1 MAKSTTST
9 PHDAV
14 FKKIMS
20 YPEMARD
27 FLDIHL
33 PIALRE
39 ICDLQT
45 LKLES
50 TSFIEQDLRAY
61 YSDVVWSLKT
71 REGLGYIYCVIEH
84 QSTAV
89 PHMAFRLMRY
99 ATAAMQHHLDAGNKT
114 LPLVIPML
122 FYHGQQSP
130 YPWSLNWLDE
140 FDNPQLARQLYSEA
154 FPLVDITVIPDD
166 EIAQHRRVALLELM
180 QKHIRDRDLM
190 GLVDRLV
197 SLLVTSTANDS
208 QLQTLF
214 NYLIRYGDVSRV
226 SEFIRE
232 VAERSPHHK
241 EKLMTIA
248 ERLRQ
253 EGHQNG
259 LQEGIQQGLE
269 QGMQKG
275 LEQGVQKGTQE
286 EALRIAHIMLEQGI
300 DRDLVQII
308 TGLLPGDTTA

>member
-1 MAKSTTST
+1 MAKSTTSI

-89 PHMAFRLMRY
+89 PTWRFA
-99 ATAAMQHHLDAGNKT
+99 
-114 LPLVIPML
+114 
-122 FYHGQQSP
+122 
-130 YPWSLNWLDE
+130 
-140 FDNPQLARQLYSEA
+140 
-154 FPLVDITVIPDD
+154 
-166 EIAQHRRVALLELM
+166 
-180 QKHIRDRDLM
+180 
-190 GLVDRLV
+190 
-197 SLLVTSTANDS
+197 
-208 QLQTLF
+208 
-214 NYLIRYGDVSRV
+214 
-226 SEFIRE
+226 
-232 VAERSPHHK
+232 
-241 EKLMTIA
+241 
-248 ERLRQ
+248 
-253 EGHQNG
+253 
-259 LQEGIQQGLE
+259 
-269 QGMQKG
+269 
-275 LEQGVQKGTQE
+275 
-286 EALRIAHIMLEQGI
+286 
-300 DRDLVQII
+300 
-308 TGLLPGDTTA
+308 

>member
-1 MAKSTTST
+1 MAKSTTPT

-33 PIALRE
+33 PVALRE
-39 ICDLQT
+39 ICDMQT

-61 YSDVVWSLKT
+61 YSDVLWSLKT
-71 REGLGYIYCVIEH
+71 REGQGYIYCVIEH

-89 PHMAFRLMRY
+89 QHMAFRLMRY
-99 ATAAMQHHLDAGNKT
+99 ATAAMQHHLDAGHKT

-166 EIAQHRRVALLELM
+166 EIAQHQGIALLELM

-214 NYLIRYGDVSRV
+214 NYLLRYGDASHVSA
-226 SEFIRE
+226 FIHE

-241 EKLMTIA
+241 ERLMTIA

-253 EGHQNG
+253 EGHHHG
-259 LQEGIQQGLE
+259 LQEGIQQGLA
-269 QGMQKG
+269 
-275 LEQGVQKGTQE
+275 QGVRKGTQE
-286 EALRIAHIMLEQGI
+286 EALRIARMMLENGI
-300 DRDLVQII
+300 DRDLIRLI
-308 TGLLPGDTTA
+308 TGLLPDDVTK

>member
-71 REGLGYIYCVIEH
+71 REGQGYIYCVIEH

-166 EIAQHRRVALLELM
+166 EIAQHRGVALLELM

-197 SLLVTSTANDS
+197 SLLITSTANDS

-232 VAERSPHHK
+232 VAERSPPS
-241 EKLMTIA
+241 
-248 ERLRQ
+248 
-253 EGHQNG
+253 
-259 LQEGIQQGLE
+259 QGEADDNCRETQAGRPPKWTARRDTARVRTRNAKRVRTRGAKRYARRSLTYRSHNA
-269 QGMQKG
+269 
-275 LEQGVQKGTQE
+275 GT
-286 EALRIAHIMLEQGI
+286 RY
-300 DRDLVQII
+300 
-308 TGLLPGDTTA
+308 

>member
-1 MAKSTTST
+1 MAKSTTPT

-33 PIALRE
+33 PTTLRE

-71 REGLGYIYCVIEH
+71 REGQGYIYCVIEH

-89 PHMAFRLMRY
+89 QHMAFRLMRY
-99 ATAAMQHHLDAGNKT
+99 ATAAMQYHLDAGNKT

-269 QGMQKG
+269 
-275 LEQGVQKGTQE
+275 LGVQKGTQE

-300 DRDLVQII
+300 DRDLVQLI

>member
-1 MAKSTTST
+1 MDESTTAT

-33 PIALRE
+33 PPALRE
-39 ICDLQT
+39 MCDLQT
-45 LKLES
+45 LKLEPG
-50 TSFIEQDLRAY
+50 SFIEQDLRAF
-61 YSDVVWSLKT
+61 YSDVLWSLKT
-71 REGLGYIYCVIEH
+71 REGQGYIYCVIEH

-89 PHMAFRLMRY
+89 QHMAFRLMRY
-99 ATAAMQHHLDAGNKT
+99 AIAAMQHHLDAGNKT
-114 LPLVIPML
+114 LPLVVPML

-140 FDNPQLARQLYSEA
+140 FDCPQLARQLYSEA

-166 EIAQHRRVALLELM
+166 EIAQHRRVAWLELM

-208 QLQTLF
+208 QLQTLL
-214 NYLIRYGDVSRV
+214 NYLLRYGNVSHV
-226 SEFIRE
+226 SAFIHE

-241 EKLMTIA
+241 ERLMTIA

-253 EGHQNG
+253 EGHHHG
-259 LQEGIQQGLE
+259 LQEGIQQ
-269 QGMQKG
+269 G

-286 EALRIAHIMLEQGI
+286 EALRIARMMLENGI
-300 DRDLVQII
+300 DHNLVQLI
-308 TGLLPGDTTA
+308 TGLLPGDVTE

>member
-1 MAKSTTST
+1 MAKSTTPT

-33 PIALRE
+33 PVALRE
-39 ICDLQT
+39 ICDMQT

-61 YSDVVWSLKT
+61 YSDVLWSLKT
-71 REGLGYIYCVIEH
+71 REGQGYIYCVIEH

-89 PHMAFRLMRY
+89 QHMAFRLMRY
-99 ATAAMQHHLDAGNKT
+99 ATAAMQHHLDAGHKT
-114 LPLVIPML
+114 PPLVIPML

-166 EIAQHRRVALLELM
+166 EIAQHQGIALLELM

-214 NYLIRYGDVSRV
+214 NYLLRYGDASHVSG
-226 SEFIRE
+226 FIHE
-232 VAERSPHHK
+232 VAERSPHNK
-241 EKLMTIA
+241 ERLMTIA
-248 ERLRQ
+248 ERLKQ
-253 EGHQNG
+253 EGHHNG
-259 LQEGIQQGLE
+259 LQQGIEQGIQQGLA
-269 QGMQKG
+269 
-275 LEQGVQKGTQE
+275 QGVRKGTQE
-286 EALRIAHIMLEQGI
+286 EALRIARMMLENGI
-300 DRDLVQII
+300 DRDLIRLI
-308 TGLLPGDTTA
+308 TGLLPDDVTK

>member
-1 MAKSTTST
+1 MAKSTTSI

-71 REGLGYIYCVIEH
+71 REGQGYIYCVIEH

-154 FPLVDITVIPDD
+154 SPLVDITVIPDD
-166 EIAQHRRVALLELM
+166 EIAQHRGVALLELM

-197 SLLVTSTANDS
+197 SLLITSTANDS

-232 VAERSPHHK
+232 VSERSPHNK

-275 LEQGVQKGTQE
+275 TQE

-300 DRDLVQII
+300 DRDLVQLI

>member
-1 MAKSTTST
+1 MAKSTTPT

-33 PIALRE
+33 PPALRE

-45 LKLES
+45 LKLEPG
-50 TSFIEQDLRAY
+50 SFIEQDLRAY
-61 YSDVVWSLKT
+61 YSDVLWSLKT
-71 REGLGYIYCVIEH
+71 REGQGYIYCVIEH

-89 PHMAFRLMRY
+89 QHMAFRLMRY
-99 ATAAMQHHLDAGNKT
+99 AIAAMQHHLDAGNKT
-114 LPLVIPML
+114 LPLVVPML

-214 NYLIRYGDVSRV
+214 NYLLRYGNVSHV
-226 SEFIRE
+226 SAFIHE

-241 EKLMTIA
+241 ERLMTIA

-253 EGHQNG
+253 EGHHHG
-259 LQEGIQQGLE
+259 LQEGIQQGLA
-269 QGMQKG
+269 
-275 LEQGVQKGTQE
+275 QGVRKGTQE
-286 EALRIAHIMLEQGI
+286 EALRIARMMLENGI
-300 DRDLVQII
+300 DRDLIRLI
-308 TGLLPGDTTA
+308 TGLLPDDVTK

>member
-1 MAKSTTST
+1 MAKSTTPT

-33 PIALRE
+33 PVALRE
-39 ICDLQT
+39 ICDMQT

-61 YSDVVWSLKT
+61 YSDVLWSLKT
-71 REGLGYIYCVIEH
+71 REGQGYIYCVIEH

-89 PHMAFRLMRY
+89 QHMAFRLMRY
-99 ATAAMQHHLDAGNKT
+99 ATAAMQHHLDAGHKT

-140 FDNPQLARQLYSEA
+140 FDCPQLARQLYSEA

-214 NYLIRYGDVSRV
+214 NYLLRYGNVSHV
-226 SEFIRE
+226 SAFIHE

-241 EKLMTIA
+241 ERLMTIA

-253 EGHQNG
+253 EGHHHG
-259 LQEGIQQGLE
+259 LQEGIQQ
-269 QGMQKG
+269 G

-286 EALRIAHIMLEQGI
+286 EALRIARMMLENGI
-300 DRDLVQII
+300 DRDLIRLI
-308 TGLLPGDTTA
+308 TGLLPDDVTK

>member
-1 MAKSTTST
+1 MAKSTTSI

-71 REGLGYIYCVIEH
+71 REGQGYIYCVIEH

-99 ATAAMQHHLDAGNKT
+99 AIAAMQRHLDAGHKT
-114 LPLVIPML
+114 LPLVVPML
-122 FYHGQQSP
+122 FYHGATSP
-130 YPWSLNWLDE
+130 YPFSLNWLDE
-140 FDNPQLARQLYSEA
+140 FADPQLAKTLYGCP
-154 FPLVDITVIPDD
+154 FPLIDVTVMPDD
-166 EIAQHRRVALLELM
+166 DIVQHRRVALLELM
-180 QKHIRDRDLM
+180 QKHIRQRDLM
-190 GLVDRLV
+190 LL
-197 SLLVTSTANDS
+197 LEQLVTLIDEGYTSGS
-208 QLQTLF
+208 QLVAMQNYMLQRGHTEQADLFYGVLRDRETGGESMMTLAQWF
-214 NYLIRYGDVSRV
+214 
-226 SEFIRE
+226 E
-232 VAERSPHHK
+232 
-241 EKLMTIA
+241 EKGI
-248 ERLRQ
+248 EK
-253 EGHQNG
+253 
-259 LQEGIQQGLE
+259 GIQQGR
-269 QGMQKG
+269 
-275 LEQGVQKGTQE
+275 QE
-286 EALRIAHIMLEQGI
+286 ERQEFALRLLSKGMSREDVAEMANLPLAEI
-300 DRDLVQII
+300 DKMIN
-308 TGLLPGDTTA
+308 

>member
-1 MAKSTTST
+1 MAKSTTPT

-33 PIALRE
+33 PVALRE
-39 ICDLQT
+39 ICDMQT

-61 YSDVVWSLKT
+61 YSDVLWSLKT
-71 REGLGYIYCVIEH
+71 REGQGYIYCVIEH

-89 PHMAFRLMRY
+89 QHMAFRLMRY
-99 ATAAMQHHLDAGNKT
+99 ATAAMQHHLDAGHKM

-122 FYHGQQSP
+122 IYHGQQSP

-166 EIAQHRRVALLELM
+166 EIAQHQGIALLELM
-180 QKHIRDRDLM
+180 QKHIRDRDLL

-214 NYLIRYGDVSRV
+214 NYLLRYGDASHVSG
-226 SEFIRE
+226 FIHE
-232 VAERSPHHK
+232 VAERSPHNK
-241 EKLMTIA
+241 ERLMTIA
-248 ERLRQ
+248 ERLKQ
-253 EGHQNG
+253 EGHHNG
-259 LQEGIQQGLE
+259 LQQGIEQGIQQGLA
-269 QGMQKG
+269 
-275 LEQGVQKGTQE
+275 QGVRKGTQE
-286 EALRIAHIMLEQGI
+286 EALRIARMMLENGI
-300 DRDLVQII
+300 DRDLIRLI
-308 TGLLPGDTTA
+308 TGLLPDDVTK

>member
-1 MAKSTTST
+1 MDESTTAT

-33 PIALRE
+33 PPALRE
-39 ICDLQT
+39 MCDLQT
-45 LKLES
+45 LKLEPG
-50 TSFIEQDLRAY
+50 SFIEQDLRAF
-61 YSDVVWSLKT
+61 YSDVLWSLKT
-71 REGLGYIYCVIEH
+71 REGQGYIYCVIEH

-89 PHMAFRLMRY
+89 QHMAFRLMRY
-99 ATAAMQHHLDAGNKT
+99 AIAAMQHHLDAGNKT
-114 LPLVIPML
+114 LPLVVPML

-140 FDNPQLARQLYSEA
+140 FDCPQLARQLYSEA

-208 QLQTLF
+208 QLQTLL
-214 NYLIRYGDVSRV
+214 NYLLRYGNVSHV
-226 SEFIRE
+226 SAFIHE

-241 EKLMTIA
+241 ERLMTIA

-253 EGHQNG
+253 EGHHHG

-269 QGMQKG
+269 KG

-286 EALRIAHIMLEQGI
+286 EALRIARMMLENGI
-300 DRDLVQII
+300 DHNLVQLI
-308 TGLLPGDTTA
+308 TGLLPGEVTE

>member
-1 MAKSTTST
+1 MAKSTTPT

-20 YPEMARD
+20 HPEMARD

-33 PIALRE
+33 PVALRE
-39 ICDLQT
+39 ICDMQT

-61 YSDVVWSLKT
+61 YSDVLWSLKT
-71 REGLGYIYCVIEH
+71 REGQGYIYCVIEH

-89 PHMAFRLMRY
+89 QHMAFRLMRY
-99 ATAAMQHHLDAGNKT
+99 ATAAMQHHLDAGHKT

-166 EIAQHRRVALLELM
+166 EIAQHQGIALLELM
-180 QKHIRDRDLM
+180 QKHIRDRDLL

-214 NYLIRYGDVSRV
+214 NYLLRYGDASHVSG
-226 SEFIRE
+226 FIHE
-232 VAERSPHHK
+232 VAERSPHNK
-241 EKLMTIA
+241 ERLMTIA
-248 ERLRQ
+248 ERLKQ
-253 EGHQNG
+253 EGHHNG
-259 LQEGIQQGLE
+259 LQQGIEQGIQQGLA
-269 QGMQKG
+269 
-275 LEQGVQKGTQE
+275 QGVRKGTQE
-286 EALRIAHIMLEQGI
+286 EALRIARMMLENGI
-300 DRDLVQII
+300 DRDLIRLI
-308 TGLLPGDTTA
+308 TGLLPDDVTK

>member
-1 MAKSTTST
+1 MAKSTTSI

-71 REGLGYIYCVIEH
+71 REGQGYIYCVIEH

-140 FDNPQLARQLYSEA
+140 FENPQLARQLYSEA

-166 EIAQHRRVALLELM
+166 EIEQHRGVALLELM

-197 SLLVTSTANDS
+197 SLLITSTANDS

-226 SEFIRE
+226 GEFIRE

-269 QGMQKG
+269 QG
-275 LEQGVQKGTQE
+275 VQKGTQE

-300 DRDLVQII
+300 DRDLVQLI

>member
-1 MAKSTTST
+1 MAKSTTSI

-71 REGLGYIYCVIEH
+71 REGQGYIYCVIEH

-99 ATAAMQHHLDAGNKT
+99 ATSAMQHHLDAGNKT

-140 FDNPQLARQLYSEA
+140 FENPQLARQLYSEA

-166 EIAQHRRVALLELM
+166 EIAQHRGVALLELM

-214 NYLIRYGDVSRV
+214 NYLLRYGDVSRA

-269 QGMQKG
+269 QG
-275 LEQGVQKGTQE
+275 VQKGTQE

-300 DRDLVQII
+300 DRDLVQLI

>member
-1 MAKSTTST
+1 MDESTTAT

-33 PIALRE
+33 PPALRE
-39 ICDLQT
+39 MCDLQT
-45 LKLES
+45 LKLEPG
-50 TSFIEQDLRAY
+50 SFIEQDLRAF
-61 YSDVVWSLKT
+61 YSDVLWSLKT
-71 REGLGYIYCVIEH
+71 REGQGYIYCVIEH

-89 PHMAFRLMRY
+89 QHMAFRLMRY
-99 ATAAMQHHLDAGNKT
+99 AIAAMQHHLDAGNKT
-114 LPLVIPML
+114 LPLVVPML

-140 FDNPQLARQLYSEA
+140 FDCPQLARQLYSEA

-208 QLQTLF
+208 QLQTLL
-214 NYLIRYGDVSRV
+214 NYLLRYGNVSHV
-226 SEFIRE
+226 SAFIHE

-241 EKLMTIA
+241 ERLMTIA

-253 EGHQNG
+253 EGHHHG

-269 QGMQKG
+269 KG

-286 EALRIAHIMLEQGI
+286 EALRIARMMLENGI
-300 DRDLVQII
+300 DHNLVQLI
-308 TGLLPGDTTA
+308 TGLLPGDVTE

>member
-1 MAKSTTST
+1 MAKSTTPT

-33 PIALRE
+33 PPALRE

-45 LKLES
+45 LKLEPG
-50 TSFIEQDLRAY
+50 SFIEQDLRAY
-61 YSDVVWSLKT
+61 YSDVLWSLKT
-71 REGLGYIYCVIEH
+71 REGQGYIYCVIEH

-89 PHMAFRLMRY
+89 QHMAFRLMRY
-99 ATAAMQHHLDAGNKT
+99 AIAAMQHHLDAGNKT
-114 LPLVIPML
+114 LPLVVPML

-214 NYLIRYGDVSRV
+214 NYLLRYGDVCHV
-226 SEFIRE
+226 NKFIHE
-232 VAERSPHHK
+232 VAERTPHNK
-241 EKLMTIA
+241 ERLMTIA
-248 ERLRQ
+248 ERLKQ
-253 EGHQNG
+253 EGHHNG
-259 LQEGIQQGLE
+259 LQQGIEQGIQQGLA
-269 QGMQKG
+269 
-275 LEQGVQKGTQE
+275 QGVRKGTQE
-286 EALRIAHIMLEQGI
+286 EALRIARMMLENGI
-300 DRDLVQII
+300 DRDLIRLI
-308 TGLLPGDTTA
+308 TGLLPDDVTK

>member
-9 PHDAV
+9 PHDTV

-71 REGLGYIYCVIEH
+71 REGQGYIYCVIEH

-99 ATAAMQHHLDAGNKT
+99 ATAAMQHNLEAGNKT

-269 QGMQKG
+269 QG
-275 LEQGVQKGTQE
+275 VQKGTQE

-300 DRDLVQII
+300 DRDLVQLI

>member
-1 MAKSTTST
+1 MAKSTTSI

-61 YSDVVWSLKT
+61 YSDVVWSLKN
-71 REGLGYIYCVIEH
+71 REGQGYIYCVIEH

-140 FDNPQLARQLYSEA
+140 FENPQLARQLYSEA

-166 EIAQHRRVALLELM
+166 EIAQHRGVALLELM

-269 QGMQKG
+269 QG
-275 LEQGVQKGTQE
+275 VQKGTQE

-300 DRDLVQII
+300 DRDLVQLI

>member
-1 MAKSTTST
+1 
-9 PHDAV
+9 
-14 FKKIMS
+14 
-20 YPEMARD
+20 
-27 FLDIHL
+27 
-33 PIALRE
+33 
-39 ICDLQT
+39 
-45 LKLES
+45 
-50 TSFIEQDLRAY
+50 
-61 YSDVVWSLKT
+61 
-71 REGLGYIYCVIEH
+71 
-84 QSTAV
+84 
-89 PHMAFRLMRY
+89 
-99 ATAAMQHHLDAGNKT
+99 
-114 LPLVIPML
+114 
-122 FYHGQQSP
+122 
-130 YPWSLNWLDE
+130 
-140 FDNPQLARQLYSEA
+140 
-154 FPLVDITVIPDD
+154 
-166 EIAQHRRVALLELM
+166 M

-214 NYLIRYGDVSRV
+214 NYLLRYGDVSRV

-300 DRDLVQII
+300 DRDLVQLI

>member
-1 MAKSTTST
+1 MAKSTTPT

-33 PIALRE
+33 PVALRE
-39 ICDLQT
+39 ICDMQT

-61 YSDVVWSLKT
+61 YSDVLWSLKT
-71 REGLGYIYCVIEH
+71 REGQGYIYCVIEH

-89 PHMAFRLMRY
+89 QHMAFRLMRY
-99 ATAAMQHHLDAGNKT
+99 ATAAMQHHLDAGHKT

-140 FDNPQLARQLYSEA
+140 FDCPQLARQLYSEA

-166 EIAQHRRVALLELM
+166 EIAQHQGIALLELM

-214 NYLIRYGDVSRV
+214 NYLLRYGDASHVSG
-226 SEFIRE
+226 FIHE
-232 VAERSPHHK
+232 VAERSPHNK
-241 EKLMTIA
+241 ERLMTIA
-248 ERLRQ
+248 ERLKQ
-253 EGHQNG
+253 EGHHNG
-259 LQEGIQQGLE
+259 LQQGIEQGIQQGLA
-269 QGMQKG
+269 
-275 LEQGVQKGTQE
+275 QGVRKGTQE
-286 EALRIAHIMLEQGI
+286 EALRIARMMLENGI
-300 DRDLVQII
+300 DRDLIRLI
-308 TGLLPGDTTA
+308 TGLLPDDVTK